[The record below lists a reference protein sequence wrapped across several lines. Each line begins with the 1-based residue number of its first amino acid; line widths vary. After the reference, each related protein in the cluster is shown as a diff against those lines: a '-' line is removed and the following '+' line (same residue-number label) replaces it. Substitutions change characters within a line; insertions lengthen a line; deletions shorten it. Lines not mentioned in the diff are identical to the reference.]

1 MHYIG
6 LDVHKKTIAYCVK
19 TQEGHLL
26 SRGEV
31 RSTRA
36 ALTEWV
42 SRLPQPWTGA
52 LEATLFTGWIYDAL
66 LPHSASLKVAHP
78 ALLRAIAAS
87 KHKNDRLDAE
97 KICDLLRCDLLPECY
112 MAPEPIRELRSV
124 LRYRN
129 LVVRQAV
136 QVKNKISG
144 LLMETGQEY
153 AKDKLHRKRY
163 FTQLLTEL
171 EDAPGSAVRL
181 LKLSR
186 TRWEQLSQLERQLL
200 RGLAHEPLL
209 KQRIQHL
216 QKIPG
221 VGVVL
226 ALTWALEVGEPSRFR
241 SIAHA
246 ISYCGLCAAQ
256 RQSAGK
262 DQRGPLS
269 KQRNKHL
276 QTVLVEV
283 AHLTPRWNE
292 TAAAVSE
299 RERQRGHSNRA
310 VLAVA
315 RKLVAWLL
323 AADREFHAGLGTETK
338 EQTEKEPKKTQTRA
352 RCA

>member
-1 MHYIG
+1 MSTMHYIG

-19 TQEGHLL
+19 TQEGLLL
-26 SRGEV
+26 SRGQIA
-31 RSTRA
+31 STRT
-36 ALTEWV
+36 ALSDWV

-66 LPHSASLKVAHP
+66 LPHAAVLKVAHP
-78 ALLRAIAAS
+78 ALLKAIAAS

-112 MAPEPIRELRSV
+112 MAPEPIRELRRV
-124 LRYRN
+124 LRYRT

-153 AKDKLHRKRY
+153 AKDKLHGKRY
-163 FTQLLTEL
+163 FAQLLTEL
-171 EDAPGSAVRL
+171 EDAPRSMVRL

-186 TRWEQLSQLERQLL
+186 TRYEQLAQLERQLL
-200 RGLAHEPLL
+200 RGLASEPLL
-209 KQRIQHL
+209 KRRIEHL
-216 QKIPG
+216 QKIPA
-221 VGVVL
+221 VGTVL
-226 ALTWALEVGEPSRFR
+226 ALTWALEVGEPNRFR
-241 SIAHA
+241 SIANA

-262 DQRGPLS
+262 DQHGPLS

-283 AHLTPRWNE
+283 AHLAPRYSE
-292 TAAAVSE
+292 PLAALHE
-299 RERQRGHSNRA
+299 RELQRGHRNRA
-310 VLAVA
+310 TLAVA

-323 AADREFHAGLGTETK
+323 AADREFHQQLETEK
-338 EQTEKEPKKTQTRA
+338 QEQTQKTKTRA